1 MFLFKKRKDGSDE
14 KTALEKTEEAIKSV
28 KENNKL
34 KSKPGSDP
42 VEPQDSSMKVVIP
55 ASSLLEDEDVISI
68 KEPEVGKSGISE
80 EDIDKMLVAV
90 NQNKPEIEIPDIS
103 LDVLKPEQ
111 EKVEKNK
118 PVSNKTEIKA
128 EQKQETIPE
137 TKPEVKAEAVHKI
150 ETKLEA
156 KPEIKPDI
164 KPEIKTE
171 VKPENK
177 IEAKTEIKTENKSET
192 KSGAKVETKTDVKAE
207 NKGEAKPAAGEGEK
221 GKKGGGE
228 EKENLFSNLFTSV
241 EVEED
246 NPLKRL
252 INSLPEISI
261 DEVMNEADEVKGLMS
276 EWYVNQGKN
285 VIK

>member
-1 MFLFKKRKDGSDE
+1 MFLFKKRKDASDE

-28 KENNKL
+28 KENNKA

-42 VEPQDSSMKVVIP
+42 VEPQDSPLKVVIP

-68 KEPEVGKSGISE
+68 KEPEVEKSGISE
-80 EDIDKMLVAV
+80 EDVDKLLVAV

-103 LDVLKPEQ
+103 LDVLKPEP
-111 EKVEKNK
+111 EKGEKIK
-118 PVSNKTEIKA
+118 PVSNKVETKSEIKA
-128 EQKQETIPE
+128 EQKSEI
-137 TKPEVKAEAVHKI
+137 KAEAVPKPEI
-150 ETKLEA
+150 KLEA
-156 KPEIKPDI
+156 KTEI
-164 KPEIKTE
+164 KPEIVPEIKAE

-177 IEAKTEIKTENKSET
+177 IEAKTEIKTENKTET
-192 KSGAKVETKTDVKAE
+192 KPVAKVETKS
-207 NKGEAKPAAGEGEK
+207 EAKPAAGEGEK
-221 GKKGGGE
+221 GKKGGGD
-228 EKENLFSNLFTSV
+228 EKENLFSNLFGSV

-252 INSLPEISI
+252 ISSLPEISI